1 MKKRLNRTQQ
11 TRFLL
16 YLIYFLILGILLLVG
31 KLKLNF
37 AIILFLV
44 VEIIFHKYKSW
55 RNKRFY
61 HASINIVDK
70 MTGEEFE
77 EFLELHFKKEGYKT
91 NLTPKTGDYGADLVV
106 KKGREKIVV
115 QAKRWNQNVGVE
127 AVQQAVASI
136 KYYKAHRAMV
146 ITNSSFTE
154 NARNLAK
161 ANNVT
166 LIDRKDILK
175 LTEKNQSCPLC
186 NSRLQ
191 KKEGKYGFFYGCTN
205 YPKCK
210 YTKSL

>member
-31 KLKLNF
+31 KLKLNYS
-37 AIILFLV
+37 IILFLV

-91 NLTPKTGDYGADLVV
+91 HLTQKTSDYGADLVV
-106 KKGREKIVV
+106 
-115 QAKRWNQNVGVE
+115 
-127 AVQQAVASI
+127 
-136 KYYKAHRAMV
+136 
-146 ITNSSFTE
+146 
-154 NARNLAK
+154 
-161 ANNVT
+161 
-166 LIDRKDILK
+166 RKDC
-175 LTEKNQSCPLC
+175 S
-186 NSRLQ
+186 S
-191 KKEGKYGFFYGCTN
+191 
-205 YPKCK
+205 
-210 YTKSL
+210 S

>member
-77 EFLELHFKKEGYKT
+77 EFLELHFKKEGYKIH
-91 NLTPKTGDYGADLVV
+91 LTPKTGDYGADLVV